1 MAVFDKQSVK
11 AEQVGGLENKSGDA
25 LTALVQAD
33 LPFTELLLASD
44 SRFAEDAAHEP
55 FGPGWIKRFG
65 SSLLSTISGK
75 PLDKAL
81 EWALSVSAL
90 EIAQAIV
97 DNYGISVISYPAAI
111 ALAILLL
118 RAAVAELGDKD
129 KPAELGGKDKPVT
142 DEDVIEKDKPF

>member
-1 MAVFDKQSVK
+1 MPDKRPLE
-11 AEQVGGLENKSGDA
+11 AEQLGALENRDSDA

-33 LPFTELLLASD
+33 LPFSELLLASD

-65 SSLLSTISGK
+65 TSLLSTISGK

-81 EWALSVSAL
+81 EWALTVSAL
-90 EIAQAIV
+90 GIAQAIV
-97 DNYGISVISYPAAI
+97 DKYGISVLSYPAAI

-118 RAAVAELGDKD
+118 RAAAE
-129 KPAELGGKDKPVT
+129 ELGGKDALPT
-142 DEDVIEKDKPF
+142 EKDTLS

>member
-1 MAVFDKQSVK
+1 MLDKQLVD
-11 AEQVGGLENKSGDA
+11 AEQLGALKNMGGDA

-33 LPFTELLLASD
+33 LPFTELLLTSD

-65 SSLLSTISGK
+65 TSLLSNISGK

-81 EWALSVSAL
+81 EWALGVSAL
-90 EIAQAIV
+90 EVAQAIV
-97 DNYGISVISYPAAI
+97 DHYGVSVLSYPAAI

-118 RAAVAELGDKD
+118 RAAG
-129 KPAELGGKDKPVT
+129 AELGGKDNPPA
-142 DEDVIEKDKPF
+142 DKDKPS